1 MPHFRRQPNGGGNGR
16 IGGTLKLCQQSP
28 HRRPASRRL
37 IPVQATGVSL
47 EGLVTVFHAHH
58 RPDQR
63 ASIHHLGHPRQ
74 MLANLQPRHRRG
86 DRIEFAPNLSR
97 GILLEIEHV
106 LVAGATRQKNE
117 NNRLVGSARRTKPHR
132 RFRPKQRGQTNT
144 THTQRTNTQ
153 KPPPRDAVAKAA
165 RR

>member
-1 MPHFRRQPNGGGNGR
+1 MPHLRRQPDRGGNGR
-16 IGGTLKLCQQSP
+16 IGRTLKFSQQSP
-28 HRRPASRRL
+28 HCRPASWRL
-37 IPVQATGVSL
+37 IPVQSTCVGL

-117 NNRLVGSARRTKPHR
+117 NNRLVGSARRTKTHR
-132 RFRPKQRGQTNT
+132 RFRTKQRGKTNA
-144 THTQRTNTQ
+144 THTQRANAQ
-153 KPPPRDAVAKAA
+153 KTPPRDAVAKAA